1 MRVLLVD
8 AFDSFVYVVK
18 NYVDLLGADTTIVRV
33 NRLAQVDPLAF
44 DAVILGPGPGRPED
58 CGYLEF
64 LDQVAGR
71 KPVFGICLGMQA
83 IAVHAGAQVVRASS
97 RQHGK
102 VSGIRNDGKGCFKGL
117 PDTFD
122 VTRYHSLV
130 ADETSVSH
138 VADLEISARS
148 LLDGYVM
155 GLRRNRSLMEGV
167 QFHPESIGSQYGHQV
182 IANFFQ
188 EYCGSSDGD

>member
-1 MRVLLVD
+1 MKALLID

-18 NYVDLLGADTTIVRV
+18 NYVDLLGVDTTIVRI
-33 NRLAQVDPLAF
+33 NRLDGVDPLAY

-58 CGYLEF
+58 CGYLEV
-64 LDQVAGR
+64 LDRVAGR

-83 IAVHAGAQVVRASS
+83 IAQYSGADVVRASS

-102 VSGIRNDGKGCFKGL
+102 VSGIRNDGKGCFAGL
-117 PDTFD
+117 PETFD

-130 ADETSVSH
+130 ADEASAET
-138 VADLEISARS
+138 APGLEVSARS

-155 GLRRNRSLMEGV
+155 GLRNTRASMEGV
-167 QFHPESIGSQYGHQV
+167 QFHPESIGSRHGHEL
-182 IANFFQ
+182 IGNFFDQ
-188 EYCGSSDGD
+188 HCRV

>member
-1 MRVLLVD
+1 MKVLLVD

-83 IAVHAGAQVVRASS
+83 IAVNAGARVVRASS

-102 VSGIRNDGKGCFKGL
+102 VSRIRNDGKGCFEGL

-122 VTRYHSLV
+122 VARYHSLV
-130 ADETSVSH
+130 ADETSVNQ

-148 LLDGYVM
+148 LLDSYVM
-155 GLRRNRSLMEGV
+155 GLRRDRLLMEGV

-188 EYCGSSDGD
+188 EYCG

>member
-1 MRVLLVD
+1 MKVLLVD

-18 NYVDLLGADTTIVRV
+18 NYVDLLGVDTTIVRV
-33 NRLAQVDPLAF
+33 NRLTQVDPLAF
-44 DAVILGPGPGRPED
+44 DAVILGPGPGRPEE
-58 CGYLEF
+58 CGYLGL

-130 ADETSVSH
+130 ADEASVSR